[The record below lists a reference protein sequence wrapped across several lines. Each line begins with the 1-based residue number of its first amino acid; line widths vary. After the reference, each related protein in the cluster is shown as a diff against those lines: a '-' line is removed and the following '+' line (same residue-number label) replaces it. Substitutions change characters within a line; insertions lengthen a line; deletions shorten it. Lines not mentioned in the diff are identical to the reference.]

1 MYKINLL
8 FDFRG
13 IEELQM
19 KNQELIASLRSL
31 SDERE
36 EAEKMAMDAR

>member
-1 MYKINLL
+1 M
-8 FDFRG
+8 
-13 IEELQM
+13 QQ
-19 KNQELIASLRSL
+19 KNQELIAALRSL